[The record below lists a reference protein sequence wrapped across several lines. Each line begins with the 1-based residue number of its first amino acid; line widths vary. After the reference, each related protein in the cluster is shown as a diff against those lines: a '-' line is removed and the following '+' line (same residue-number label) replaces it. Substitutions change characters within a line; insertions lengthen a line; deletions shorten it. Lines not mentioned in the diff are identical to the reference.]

1 LLVLRDYSG
10 EFESNMKL
18 GDLDNSTL
26 AEMAALYG
34 KLYAAMDGFWY
45 LAVKERVGDE
55 EALACDIRAWE
66 RACKYEMAKITK
78 LLNIQGNGVEAM
90 MKAIQVTPW
99 LQQTQFHI
107 ELIGPGSA
115 ALTVTQCPTLNSLE
129 KEGEGRESLV
139 CRVAVPKLF
148 ENYAAYFSPD
158 IVIKGIALP
167 PRKSKDG
174 ICCRWEFSL
183 EQKP

>member
-1 LLVLRDYSG
+1 MRDYSG
-10 EFESNMKL
+10 DFESNLKL
-18 GDLDNSTL
+18 SDLDNSTL
-26 AEMAALYG
+26 ADLAALYG

-45 LAVKERVGDE
+45 LAVKEKLGDE

-78 LLNIQGNGVEAM
+78 LLDIQGNGIEAM

-107 ELIGPGSA
+107 ELTGPDSA
-115 ALTVTQCPTLNSLE
+115 VLTVDKCPTLNSLE

-167 PRKSKDG
+167 PRKSKEG
-174 ICCRWEFSL
+174 ISCRWEFSL
-183 EQKP
+183 EPKP

>member
-1 LLVLRDYSG
+1 LRDYSG
-10 EFESNMKL
+10 DFESNMKL

-26 AEMAALYG
+26 AELAALYG

-45 LAVKERVGDE
+45 LAVKEKVGDE

-66 RACKYEMAKITK
+66 RACKYEMTKITK

-107 ELIGPGSA
+107 ELTGPDSA
-115 ALTVTQCPTLNSLE
+115 ALTVTKCPTLNSLE

-139 CRVAVPKLF
+139 CGVAVPKLF

-158 IVIKGIALP
+158 IVIKGTALP

-183 EQKP
+183 EPKP